1 MGRIIPYIMENNI
14 CSKPP
19 TRLCIDIWWEVMSDD
34 VRSFLHDLH
43 YLTLHAQSEFTRT
56 DVAKMTRASRTT
68 KPQKGQ
74 LWSTIRNLTVFSTI
88 NWVCKFHRPL
98 VITGLRCTSVIFK
111 LSILSHIQDPFH
123 TMNTYVCGLKTS
135 WLSSSLQNSY

>member
-43 YLTLHAQSEFTRT
+43 SLTLHAQSEFTGT

-68 KPQKGQ
+68 KPQKGK
-74 LWSTIRNLTVFSTI
+74 LWSTIRNLTVFINHQLSLQISSTI
-88 NWVCKFHRPL
+88 SYHRPKMYFCNSQTLTFEPYPGSFPYNEHLCLWLKNLL
-98 VITGLRCTSVIFK
+98 VV
-111 LSILSHIQDPFH
+111 
-123 TMNTYVCGLKTS
+123 
-135 WLSSSLQNSY
+135 